1 MCSTS
6 SITEWR
12 DQVYETGPAA
22 ADPHSPINF
31 HSHHQPLVMVI
42 EDDEDSR
49 FMMRTLLEMNGYRV
63 VEAQDGQEALEV
75 AARARPGLILTDL
88 QLPRL
93 NGIEVT
99 RNVRQHMELH
109 DVPVIIL
116 SGYDPS
122 RHRALALD
130 AGCNEYLPKPIDFNL
145 LLKTLGR
152 FLPTV

>member
-12 DQVYETGPAA
+12 DQVYETGTAA
-22 ADPHSPINF
+22 ADPHSPINSD
-31 HSHHQPLVMVI
+31 SHHQPLVMVV

-75 AARARPGLILTDL
+75 AARARPELILTDL

-99 RNVRQHMELH
+99 RRSASTRSCTTCRSLFFQATTHH
-109 DVPVIIL
+109 DIAPWR
-116 SGYDPS
+116 SMRDATNAFRS
-122 RHRALALD
+122 RLISIY
-130 AGCNEYLPKPIDFNL
+130 C
-145 LLKTLGR
+145 
-152 FLPTV
+152 